1 MSAAWEIRRLEKRH
15 DRSGFDC
22 GKEILNDWLKL
33 RATQFDRKDLSRT
46 YVLTAVD
53 ESVVLGYYA
62 LSTHRIE
69 YETLSPE
76 GAKGL
81 PRMNVPVVL
90 LGRLAV
96 DRTEQGKGLGA
107 FLLVD
112 ALKRSMKISDQI
124 GIRAVEVD
132 ALDEEARK
140 FYLKFGFRS
149 LIDDPNHLL
158 MPMHEIRKLAIENES

>member
-1 MSAAWEIRRLEKRH
+1 MAATWEIQRLEKRH
-15 DRSGFDC
+15 DRSDFDC

-53 ESVVLGYYA
+53 ESMVLGYYA

-69 YETLSPE
+69 YEALSAE

-81 PRMNVPVVL
+81 PRLNVPVVL

-96 DRTEQGKGLGA
+96 DQSQQGKGLGA
-107 FLLVD
+107 LLLTD

-124 GIRAVEVD
+124 GIRAIEVD

-149 LIDDPNHLL
+149 LVDDPNHLH
-158 MPMHEIRKLAIENES
+158 MPMHEIRKLSFD

>member
-76 GAKGL
+76 GTKGL

-96 DRTEQGKGLGA
+96 DQTEQGKGLGRL
-107 FLLVD
+107 LLVD

-124 GIRAVEVD
+124 GIRAVEFD
-132 ALDEEARK
+132 AIDEDD
-140 FYLKFGFRS
+140 LKF
-149 LIDDPNHLL
+149 DV
-158 MPMHEIRKLAIENES
+158 KL